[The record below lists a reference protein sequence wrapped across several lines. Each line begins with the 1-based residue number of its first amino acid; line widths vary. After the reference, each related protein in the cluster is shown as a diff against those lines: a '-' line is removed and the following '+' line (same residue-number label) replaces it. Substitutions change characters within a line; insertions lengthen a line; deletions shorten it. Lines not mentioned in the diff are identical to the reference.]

1 MEECV
6 NDFKS
11 SCMGTRRIKD
21 DNEKDLRTKIDA
33 VYQGIKRSNDIS
45 KNVIQITGTVG
56 AAVAVAAGVGALVY
70 TAGGVAIT
78 AVIGLAAFV
87 FRNIP

>member
-1 MEECV
+1 M

-33 VYQGIKRSNDIS
+33 VYQGIKWSNNIR
-45 KNVIQITGTVG
+45 KRVIQIAGTVG
-56 AAVAVAAGVGALVY
+56 VAGAAAVGAGALVY
-70 TAGGVAIT
+70 TAGGAAIT
-78 AVIGLAAFV
+78 ALIGLAALV
-87 FRNIP
+87 LRNIH